1 VARILLVEDD
11 EAVRDILKKALV
23 SSGHEVEEAE
33 NGNVALAAYRRQP
46 CDLVITDLVMPEKDG
61 LETILE
67 LRRMNPAVKI
77 VAMSGGG
84 RTLGPGQFYLESAQ
98 LFGAYRVLA
107 KPFTAAAFLH
117 SVSGAGPENGRSVNL
132 GRLLIFPL
140 VIRRPACMARTEV
153 KARSLTRPTVSCRT
167 RLRRM

>member
-77 VAMSGGG
+77 VAMSGETLHCRRIPPRCVRGG
-84 RTLGPGQFYLESAQ
+84 A
-98 LFGAYRVLA
+98 
-107 KPFTAAAFLH
+107 
-117 SVSGAGPENGRSVNL
+117 
-132 GRLLIFPL
+132 
-140 VIRRPACMARTEV
+140 
-153 KARSLTRPTVSCRT
+153 
-167 RLRRM
+167 